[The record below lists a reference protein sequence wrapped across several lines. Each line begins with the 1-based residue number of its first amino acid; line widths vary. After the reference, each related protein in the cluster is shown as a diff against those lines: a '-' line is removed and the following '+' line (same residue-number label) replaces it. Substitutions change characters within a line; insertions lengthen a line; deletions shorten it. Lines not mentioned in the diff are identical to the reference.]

1 MVVNKLW
8 TWRGQQIS
16 YCTCGEASSGP
27 ALKTG
32 PDPAGQQACN
42 AGSSSSDRVQRPPI
56 AHGLPSGGAVVLI
69 HGFGASKGHWRHNLA
84 ALARV
89 GPVYAI
95 DLLGFGASSKPR
107 SRLADE
113 PPAPGSVAYGFDL
126 WAQVVVDFVDQVMGQ
141 EAPGLPLHLIG
152 NSIGGVV
159 ALNAARLLAERGEP
173 PAQVIL
179 IDCAQRTLDR
189 KRLAELPLLQRWSR
203 PLLMGLVR
211 QRWLIGNLFSLLARP
226 AVVRRVL
233 DQAYPSG
240 ANCDDELV
248 EILVGPSREPGARES
263 FRGFVNLFDDH
274 LAPELLA
281 QLQLPVRLLWG
292 EQDPWERVAEAQD
305 WQRSF
310 ACIQELRVLP
320 GLGHCPHDEA
330 PEQVNPV
337 LIEWLQRPVSA
348 QSAHQ
353 AGGQPA

>member
-1 MVVNKLW
+1 MVANTLW

-16 YCTCGEASSGP
+16 YCCAPWAGPAFTAGLSPAQASS
-27 ALKTG
+27 ATA
-32 PDPAGQQACN
+32 DAN
-42 AGSSSSDRVQRPPI
+42 
-56 AHGLPSGGAVVLI
+56 GLPPGGAVLLI
-69 HGFGASKGHWRHNLA
+69 HGFGASKGHWRHNLP
-84 ALARV
+84 ALAAVSR
-89 GPVYAI
+89 VYAI

-113 PPAPGSVAYGFDL
+113 PHDAGSVPYGFDL
-126 WAQVVVDFVDQVMGQ
+126 WAELVVDFVHQVIAP
-141 EAPGLPLHLIG
+141 EAPAHQLQLVG

-159 ALNAARLLAERGEP
+159 ALNAARLLSEQGQP

-211 QRWLIGNLFSLLARP
+211 QRWLIGSLFSLLARP

-233 DQAYPSG
+233 QQAYPSG

-281 QLQLPVRLLWG
+281 LLQGPVRLLWG
-292 EQDPWERVAEAQD
+292 EQDPWESVAEAQE
-305 WQRSF
+305 WQQRF

-330 PEQVNPV
+330 PEQVNPI
-337 LIEWLQRPVSA
+337 LIDWLQRT
-348 QSAHQ
+348 
-353 AGGQPA
+353 